1 MEVKVKPIKNYPAYS
16 PSDLLDELKTLLNL
30 KNDLSFSKKFGFS
43 PCAISKLRHKKTVVT
58 AHFLLRIHDISEIPI
73 FELKKM
79 MKDNRKF
86 FR

>member
-43 PCAISKLRHKKTVVT
+43 PAHISKLRHKKAVVT
-58 AHFLLRIHDISEIPI
+58 PHFLLRIHDISQISI
-73 FELKKM
+73 SDHKKM

-86 FR
+86 FS